1 MRVGRASADPKEPAP
16 LSPDP
21 PGNQPMGGQ
30 ASTGFHLL
38 WTGSAKDRWRAA
50 DAAAEMFSVGGQ
62 SGELLTDVGAVA
74 TLTVVGGIW
83 LGASV
88 RDVVCATVVATTLVV
103 WNSLFVRGRRA
114 PSSAHQPLV
123 SDEPTRHVGGDSRAL
138 GAAQEQLI
146 ERLVELGTHP
156 VILDLLTAAVRE
168 GRWYDS
174 VEGLEAYVGADSF
187 EQSSRRFRR
196 SAWMSTKL
204 SHSFG
209 GCREDSG
216 TEASPWCV
224 VLTRVAPRS
233 PYFD

>member
-1 MRVGRASADPKEPAP
+1 
-16 LSPDP
+16 
-21 PGNQPMGGQ
+21 
-30 ASTGFHLL
+30 
-38 WTGSAKDRWRAA
+38 
-50 DAAAEMFSVGGQ
+50 MFSVGGQ

-138 GAAQEQLI
+138 GAAQAQLI

>member
-1 MRVGRASADPKEPAP
+1 
-16 LSPDP
+16 
-21 PGNQPMGGQ
+21 
-30 ASTGFHLL
+30 
-38 WTGSAKDRWRAA
+38 
-50 DAAAEMFSVGGQ
+50 MFSVGGQ

-187 EQSSRRFRR
+187 ETIVEEVQTLGLDVNQAKSFVRRMQRGLGHGGLAMVR
-196 SAWMSTKL
+196 GSHPGSAPPSL
-204 SHSFG
+204 
-209 GCREDSG
+209 
-216 TEASPWCV
+216 
-224 VLTRVAPRS
+224 L
-233 PYFD
+233 

>member
-1 MRVGRASADPKEPAP
+1 
-16 LSPDP
+16 
-21 PGNQPMGGQ
+21 MGGQ

-38 WTGSAKDRWRAA
+38 WTGAAQDRWRAA

-103 WNSLFVRGRRA
+103 WNSSFVRGRRA

-138 GAAQEQLI
+138 GAAQAQLI

-187 EQSSRRFRR
+187 ETIVEEVQTLGLDVNQAKSFVRRMQRGLGHGGLAMVR
-196 SAWMSTKL
+196 GSHPGSAPL
-204 SHSFG
+204 S
-209 GCREDSG
+209 
-216 TEASPWCV
+216 
-224 VLTRVAPRS
+224 LL
-233 PYFD
+233 